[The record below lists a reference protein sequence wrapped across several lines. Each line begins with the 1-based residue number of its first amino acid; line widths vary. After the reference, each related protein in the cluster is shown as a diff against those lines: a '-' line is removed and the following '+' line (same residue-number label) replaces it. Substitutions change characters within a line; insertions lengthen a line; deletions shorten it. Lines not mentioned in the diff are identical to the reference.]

1 MSQFKISTRLAA
13 LLAALCLLVLLV
25 GGAGLFG
32 MGQSNAGLKSV
43 YDDRVVPLKQI
54 KVVADMYAV
63 HVVDAAHKVR
73 DGAMTPAQGLAS
85 VTDARKEIE
94 ANWKAYLATHL
105 VPEET
110 QLVERFKPLQAKA
123 DAATDVLMGH
133 FKSADVAALTT
144 FAAKDMYPAIDP
156 LQAVLGQLMQVQLD
170 RAKAEY
176 DRAAA
181 SFQTIRALALTA
193 VVVGILLAVLM
204 GGAMIRQISRAL
216 GNAVQITDSV
226 AQGDLTVPIHA
237 RGKDEIAQ
245 LLGGLTA
252 MRDNLAHVVSGV
264 RGNAQG
270 VASASA
276 EIASGNNDLSMRTEQ
291 QASALQETAASM
303 EELSSTVKQNAD
315 NARQANQLA
324 MSASTVAGQGGDVV
338 AEVVT
343 TMKGINDSSKKI
355 ADIISVIDGIAFQ
368 TNILALNAAVE
379 AARAGEQGRGFA
391 VVAGEVR
398 NLAQRSAEAA
408 KEIKSLITTSVE
420 RVEQGTQLV
429 DKAGTTM
436 TEVVGAIRRVTDIM
450 GEISAASSEQSTGV
464 SQVGEA
470 VTQMDQVTQQ
480 NAALVEE
487 MAAAASSLSQQADA
501 LVGAVAVFK
510 LSADDARASHAGAGP
525 KGLAPTASGALHRSM
540 AAHVPRTTAA
550 TPAGGAPR
558 KIGVP
563 TSPPKP
569 SPNRV
574 DKPASTGK
582 AAATQPVTAGA
593 DDDWESF

>member
-1 MSQFKISTRLAA
+1 MSQFKISTRLAG
-13 LLAALCLLVLLV
+13 LLTALCLLVLLV

-63 HVVDAAHKVR
+63 NVVDTAHKVR
-73 DGAMTPAQGLAS
+73 DGAMTPAQGVQS
-85 VTDARKEIE
+85 VADARKAIDT
-94 ANWKAYLATHL
+94 NWNAYLATRL
-105 VPEET
+105 APEET
-110 QLVERFKPLQAKA
+110 QLVARFKPLQAKA
-123 DAATDVLMGH
+123 DAATDTLLGF
-133 FKSADVAALTT
+133 FKSGDMPALTSY
-144 FAAKDMYPAIDP
+144 AAKEMYPAIDP
-156 LQAVLGQLMQVQLD
+156 LQEVLGQLMQVQLD
-170 RAKAEY
+170 YAKAEY
-176 DRAAA
+176 DGAAA

-193 VVVGILLAVLM
+193 VVLGILLAVLM
-204 GGAMIRQISRAL
+204 GGAMIRQISRSL
-216 GNAVQITDSV
+216 DNAVQITDSV

-276 EIASGNNDLSMRTEQ
+276 EIASGNNDLSARTEQ

-408 KEIKSLITTSVE
+408 KEIKSLINASVE
-420 RVEQGTQLV
+420 RVEQGTLLV

-450 GEISAASSEQSTGV
+450 GEISAASSEQSQGV

-487 MAAAASSLSQQADA
+487 MAAAAGSLSHQAQA

-510 LSADDARASHAGAGP
+510 LSADQGKSSPGAAPAAHPAPTAAPASAARGAGAG
-525 KGLAPTASGALHRSM
+525 GLAPKKTLALRAAPVSNAKKTAPSASPV
-540 AAHVPRTTAA
+540 AA
-550 TPAGGAPR
+550 
-558 KIGVP
+558 
-563 TSPPKP
+563 
-569 SPNRV
+569 V
-574 DKPASTGK
+574 DKGYR
-582 AAATQPVTAGA
+582 PVAVGA
-593 DDDWESF
+593 EEEWENF

>member
-1 MSQFKISTRLAA
+1 MNQFKISTRLAG

-25 GGAGLFG
+25 GVAGLYG
-32 MGQSNAGLKSV
+32 MGNSNAGLKSV

-63 HVVDAAHKVR
+63 NVVDTAHKVR
-73 DGAMTPAQGLAS
+73 DGTLTPAQGLQS
-85 VTDARKEIE
+85 VADARKAIE
-94 ANWKAYLATHL
+94 ANWKAYLATQL

-123 DAATDVLMGH
+123 DAATDVLAGH
-133 FKSADVAALTT
+133 FKSGDVAALTA
-144 FAAKDMYPAIDP
+144 FAAKEMYPAIDP

-176 DRAAA
+176 DSAAA
-181 SFQTIRALALTA
+181 SYQTIRALAVTA
-193 VVVGILLAVLM
+193 VVAGIALAVLM

-216 GNAVQITDSV
+216 GDAVQITDAV
-226 AQGDLTVPIHA
+226 AQGDLTVAIHA
-237 RGKDEIAQ
+237 RGKDEIAH
-245 LLGGLTA
+245 LLSGLTT

-264 RGNAQG
+264 RSNAQG

-276 EIASGNNDLSMRTEQ
+276 EIASGNNDLSIRTEQ

-343 TMKGINDSSKKI
+343 TMKGINDSSRKI

-408 KEIKSLITTSVE
+408 KEIKSLITASVE
-420 RVEQGTQLV
+420 RVEQGSQLV

-487 MAAAASSLSQQADA
+487 MAAAASSLSHQAQA

-510 LSADDARASHAGAGP
+510 LTADQARAAQPGGGAAGAQRP
-525 KGLAPTASGALHRSM
+525 VH
-540 AAHVPRTTAA
+540 AA
-550 TPAGGAPR
+550 PAG
-558 KIGVP
+558 
-563 TSPPKP
+563 
-569 SPNRV
+569 
-574 DKPASTGK
+574 KPASTGAPVRETSTLRSTATPAPAGK
-582 AAATQPVTAGA
+582 KASAAAAPSAAKSASAPPKLAQPVAAGA
-593 DDDWESF
+593 EDDWESF

>member
-1 MSQFKISTRLAA
+1 MNQFKISTRLAG

-25 GGAGLFG
+25 GVAGLFG
-32 MGQSNAGLKSV
+32 MGQSNTGLKSV

-63 HVVDAAHKVR
+63 NVVDAAHKVR
-73 DGAMTPAQGLAS
+73 DGAMTSAQGLQS
-85 VTDARKEIE
+85 VADARKAIE
-94 ANWKAYLATHL
+94 SNWKAYLATHL

-110 QLVERFKPLQAKA
+110 QLVERFKPLQVKA
-123 DAATDVLMGH
+123 DGAADALTGH
-133 FKSADVAALTT
+133 LRSGDVAALTA
-144 FAAKDMYPAIDP
+144 FAAKEMYPAIDP
-156 LQAVLGQLMQVQLD
+156 LQDVLSQLMQVQLD

-176 DRAAA
+176 DRAET
-181 SFQTIRALALTA
+181 SFQTIRAMVLTA
-193 VVVGILLAVLM
+193 VVLGILLAVLM

-226 AQGDLTVPIHA
+226 AQGDLTVPIKA
-237 RGKDEIAQ
+237 QGKDEIAQ

-252 MRDNLAHVVSGV
+252 MRDNLANVVSGV

-276 EIASGNNDLSMRTEQ
+276 EIASGNNDLSIRTEQ

-338 AEVVT
+338 SEVVE

-398 NLAQRSAEAA
+398 SLAGRSAEAA
-408 KEIKSLITTSVE
+408 KEIKALITASVE
-420 RVEQGTQLV
+420 RVEQGSALV
-429 DKAGTTM
+429 DKAGVTM
-436 TEVVGAIRRVTDIM
+436 TEVVSSIRRVTDIM

-487 MAAAASSLSQQADA
+487 MAAAASSLSQQAQA

-510 LSADDARASHAGAGP
+510 LDADANANTSTSISLAPAARASMP
-525 KGLAPTASGALHRSM
+525 APGM
-540 AAHVPRTTAA
+540 AAHRA
-550 TPAGGAPR
+550 TPSKAGGSSFRGPKTAVKPQT
-558 KIGVP
+558 KLP
-563 TSPPKP
+563 TPK
-569 SPNRV
+569 
-574 DKPASTGK
+574 
-582 AAATQPVTAGA
+582 AGA
-593 DDDWESF
+593 APADGKPGAHSPAPALAGGDDDEWERF

>member
-1 MSQFKISTRLAA
+1 MNQFKISTRLAG

-25 GGAGLFG
+25 GVAGLYG
-32 MGQSNAGLKSV
+32 MGNSNAGLKSV

-63 HVVDAAHKVR
+63 NVVDTAHKVR
-73 DGAMTPAQGLAS
+73 DGTLTPAQGLQS
-85 VTDARKEIE
+85 VADARKAIE
-94 ANWKAYLATHL
+94 ANWKAYLATQL

-123 DAATDVLMGH
+123 DAATDVLAGH
-133 FKSADVAALTT
+133 FKSGDVAALTA
-144 FAAKDMYPAIDP
+144 FAAKEMYPAIDP
-156 LQAVLGQLMQVQLD
+156 LQEVLGQLMQVQLD

-176 DRAAA
+176 DSAAA
-181 SFQTIRALALTA
+181 SYQTIRALAVTA
-193 VVVGILLAVLM
+193 VVAGIVLAVLM

-216 GNAVQITDSV
+216 GDAVQITDAV
-226 AQGDLTVPIHA
+226 AQGDLTVAIHA

-245 LLGGLTA
+245 LLSGLTA

-276 EIASGNNDLSMRTEQ
+276 EIASGNNDLSIRTEQ

-408 KEIKSLITTSVE
+408 KEIKSLITASVE

-429 DKAGTTM
+429 DKAGITM

-470 VTQMDQVTQQ
+470 VMQMDQVTQQ

-487 MAAAASSLSQQADA
+487 MAAAASSLSHQAQA

-510 LSADDARASHAGAGP
+510 LTADQARASQPGGAVDSVPRPAPAADTRKAAMGSHAAGSKATLALRSPSAPAAKKAPAASATTKAAGA
-525 KGLAPTASGALHRSM
+525 AS
-540 AAHVPRTTAA
+540 
-550 TPAGGAPR
+550 
-558 KIGVP
+558 
-563 TSPPKP
+563 
-569 SPNRV
+569 
-574 DKPASTGK
+574 K
-582 AAATQPVTAGA
+582 AAPQAVAAGA
-593 DDDWESF
+593 EDDWESF

>member
-1 MSQFKISTRLAA
+1 MNQFKISTRLAG

-25 GGAGLFG
+25 GVAGLYG
-32 MGQSNAGLKSV
+32 MGNSNAGLKSV

-63 HVVDAAHKVR
+63 NVVDTAHKVR
-73 DGAMTPAQGLAS
+73 DGTLTPAQGLQS
-85 VTDARKEIE
+85 VADARKAIE
-94 ANWKAYLATHL
+94 ANWKAYLATQL

-123 DAATDVLMGH
+123 DAATDVLAGH
-133 FKSADVAALTT
+133 FKSGDVAALTA
-144 FAAKDMYPAIDP
+144 FAAKEMYPAIDP
-156 LQAVLGQLMQVQLD
+156 LQEVLGQLMQVQLD

-176 DRAAA
+176 DSAAA
-181 SFQTIRALALTA
+181 SYQTIRALAVTA
-193 VVVGILLAVLM
+193 VVAGIVLAVLM

-216 GNAVQITDSV
+216 GDAVQITDAV
-226 AQGDLTVPIHA
+226 AQGDLTVAIHA

-245 LLGGLTA
+245 LLSGLTA

-276 EIASGNNDLSMRTEQ
+276 EIASGNNDLSIRTEQ

-408 KEIKSLITTSVE
+408 KEIKSLITASVE

-429 DKAGTTM
+429 DKAGITM

-487 MAAAASSLSQQADA
+487 MAAAASSLSHQAQA

-510 LSADDARASHAGAGP
+510 LTADQARASQPGGAVDPVPRPAPAADTRKVAMGGHAAGSKATLALRSPSAPAAKKAPAASATTKAAGA
-525 KGLAPTASGALHRSM
+525 AP
-540 AAHVPRTTAA
+540 
-550 TPAGGAPR
+550 
-558 KIGVP
+558 
-563 TSPPKP
+563 
-569 SPNRV
+569 
-574 DKPASTGK
+574 K
-582 AAATQPVTAGA
+582 AAPQAVAAGA
-593 DDDWESF
+593 EDDWESF

>member
-1 MSQFKISTRLAA
+1 MNQFKISTRLAG

-25 GGAGLFG
+25 GVAGLYG
-32 MGQSNAGLKSV
+32 MGNSNAGLKSV

-63 HVVDAAHKVR
+63 NVVDTAHKVR
-73 DGAMTPAQGLAS
+73 DGTLTPAQGLQS
-85 VTDARKEIE
+85 VADARKAID
-94 ANWKAYLATHL
+94 ANWKAYLATQL

-123 DAATDVLMGH
+123 DAATDVLAGH
-133 FKSADVAALTT
+133 FKSGDVAALTA
-144 FAAKDMYPAIDP
+144 FAAKEMYPAIDP
-156 LQAVLGQLMQVQLD
+156 LQEVLGQLMQVQLD

-176 DRAAA
+176 DSAAA
-181 SFQTIRALALTA
+181 SYQTIRALAVTA
-193 VVVGILLAVLM
+193 VVAGIVLAVLM

-216 GNAVQITDSV
+216 GDAVQITDAV
-226 AQGDLTVPIHA
+226 AQGDLTVAIHA

-245 LLGGLTA
+245 LLSGLTA

-276 EIASGNNDLSMRTEQ
+276 EIASGNNDLSIRTEQ

-408 KEIKSLITTSVE
+408 KEIKSLITASVE

-487 MAAAASSLSQQADA
+487 MAAAASSLSHQAQA

-510 LSADDARASHAGAGP
+510 LTADQARASQPGGAVDPVPRPAPAADTRKAAMGGHAAGSKATLALRSSFAPAAKKAPAASATPKAAGVAPKAAPQAVAAGAE
-525 KGLAPTASGALHRSM
+525 
-540 AAHVPRTTAA
+540 
-550 TPAGGAPR
+550 
-558 KIGVP
+558 
-563 TSPPKP
+563 
-569 SPNRV
+569 
-574 DKPASTGK
+574 
-582 AAATQPVTAGA
+582 
-593 DDDWESF
+593 DDWESF

>member
-1 MSQFKISTRLAA
+1 MNQFKISTRLAG
-13 LLAALCLLVLLV
+13 LLAALCLLVVLV
-25 GGAGLFG
+25 GAAGLFG

-54 KVVADMYAV
+54 KTVADMYAV
-63 HVVDAAHKVR
+63 NVVDAAHKVR
-73 DGAMTPAQGLAS
+73 DGALTPAQGQQS
-85 VTDARKEIE
+85 VADARKAID
-94 ANWKAYLATHL
+94 ANWKAYLSTQL
-105 VPEET
+105 VPEEA
-110 QLVERFKPLQAKA
+110 QLVERFQPLQAKA
-123 DAATDVLMGH
+123 DAATEALVGH
-133 FKSADVAALTT
+133 FRSGDAAALTA
-144 FAAKDMYPAIDP
+144 FAAKELYPAIDP
-156 LQAVLGQLMQVQLD
+156 LQDVLGKLMQVQLD

-193 VVVGILLAVLM
+193 VVLGVALAVLM

-216 GNAVQITDSV
+216 GSAVQITDAV
-226 AQGDLTVPIHA
+226 AQGDLTVPIEA

-245 LLGGLTA
+245 LLGGLTT
-252 MRDNLAHVVSGV
+252 MRDNLARVVSGV

-276 EIASGNNDLSMRTEQ
+276 EIASGNNDLSIRTEQ

-338 AEVVT
+338 SEVVE

-398 NLAQRSAEAA
+398 SLAGRSAEAA
-408 KEIKSLITTSVE
+408 KEIKALITASVE
-420 RVEQGTQLV
+420 RVEQGSLLV
-429 DKAGTTM
+429 DKAGVTM
-436 TEVVGAIRRVTDIM
+436 TEVVSSIRRVTDIM
-450 GEISAASSEQSTGV
+450 GEISAASTEQSTGV

-470 VTQMDQVTQQ
+470 VMQMDQVTQQ

-487 MAAAASSLSQQADA
+487 MAAAAGSLSQQAQA

-510 LSADDARASHAGAGP
+510 LSADQTRLQAGAAPAQPPRPAPRPAPAPAPVARA
-525 KGLAPTASGALHRSM
+525 
-540 AAHVPRTTAA
+540 
-550 TPAGGAPR
+550 
-558 KIGVP
+558 
-563 TSPPKP
+563 
-569 SPNRV
+569 
-574 DKPASTGK
+574 KPASRTPALAASKPAK
-582 AAATQPVTAGA
+582 APAPQPVAAGA
-593 DDDWESF
+593 EDDWESF

>member
-1 MSQFKISTRLAA
+1 MSQFRISTRLSG
-13 LLAALCLLVLLV
+13 LLAVLCLLVLLV
-25 GGAGLFG
+25 GGVGLYG
-32 MGQSNAGLKSV
+32 MGQSNSGLKSV
-43 YDDRVVPLKQI
+43 YDDRVIPLKQI
-54 KVVADMYAV
+54 KTVADMYAV
-63 HVVDAAHKVR
+63 FVVDAAHKVR
-73 DGAMTPAQGLAS
+73 DGGMTPAQGLQS
-85 VTDARKEIE
+85 VDNARKSIQENIS
-94 ANWKAYLATHL
+94 AYLATHL
-105 VPEET
+105 VPEEA
-110 QLVERFKPLQAKA
+110 QLVERLKPVKAKA
-123 DAATDVLMGH
+123 DAAVETLSGLLRAGDTT
-133 FKSADVAALTT
+133 AIAA

-156 LQAVLGQLMQVQLD
+156 LQDVLGQLMQVQLD
-170 RAKAEY
+170 HAKAQY
-176 DRAAA
+176 DGAAA
-181 SFQTIRALALTA
+181 SYQFIWALTA
-193 VVVGILLAVLM
+193 SAVLAGVLLAVLM
-204 GGAMIRQISRAL
+204 GGAMIRQISRSL
-216 GNAVQITDSV
+216 GDAVQITDSV
-226 AQGDLTVPIHA
+226 AQGDLTVHIHA

-245 LLGGLTA
+245 LLSGLAT
-252 MRDNLAHVVSGV
+252 MRDNLANVVGGV

-276 EIASGNNDLSMRTEQ
+276 EIAAGNNDLSIRTEE

-338 AEVVT
+338 AEVVE

-398 NLAQRSAEAA
+398 NLAGRSAEAA
-408 KEIKSLITTSVE
+408 KEIKALITASVQ
-420 RVEQGTQLV
+420 RVEQGTALV

-450 GEISAASSEQSTGV
+450 GEISSASSEQSSGV

-487 MAAAASSLSQQADA
+487 MAAAASSLSHQADA
-501 LVGAVAVFK
+501 LVSAVAVFK
-510 LSADDARASHAGAGP
+510 LSADPHRAPSGNTAAGRGARA
-525 KGLAPTASGALHRSM
+525 APTATRPSAAAPASALLKKLG
-540 AAHVPRTTAA
+540 VTAS
-550 TPAGGAPR
+550 T
-558 KIGVP
+558 
-563 TSPPKP
+563 PKP
-569 SPNRV
+569 NRA
-574 DKPASTGK
+574 PAAAPAARSTK
-582 AAATQPVTAGA
+582 AAAPQPATAGA
-593 DDDWESF
+593 EDDWESF

>member
-1 MSQFKISTRLAA
+1 MNQFKISTRLAG
-13 LLAALCLLVLLV
+13 LLAALCVLVLLV
-25 GGAGLFG
+25 GVAGLYG
-32 MGQSNAGLKSV
+32 MGNSNAGLKSV

-63 HVVDAAHKVR
+63 NVVDTAHKVR
-73 DGAMTPAQGLAS
+73 DGTLTPAQGLQS
-85 VTDARKEIE
+85 VADARKAID
-94 ANWKAYLATHL
+94 ANWKAYLATQL

-123 DAATDVLMGH
+123 DAATDVLAGH
-133 FKSADVAALTT
+133 FQSGDVAALTA
-144 FAAKDMYPAIDP
+144 FAAKEMYPAIDP
-156 LQAVLGQLMQVQLD
+156 LQEVLGQLMQVQLD

-176 DRAAA
+176 DSAAA
-181 SFQTIRALALTA
+181 SYQTIRALAVTA
-193 VVVGILLAVLM
+193 VVAGIVLAALM

-216 GNAVQITDSV
+216 GDAVQITDAV
-226 AQGDLTVPIHA
+226 AQGDLTVAIHA

-245 LLGGLTA
+245 LLGGLAA

-264 RGNAQG
+264 RSNAQG

-276 EIASGNNDLSMRTEQ
+276 EIASGNNDLSIRTEQ

-408 KEIKSLITTSVE
+408 KEIKSLITASVE

-487 MAAAASSLSQQADA
+487 MAAAASSLSHQAQA
-501 LVGAVAVFK
+501 LVSAVAVFK
-510 LSADDARASHAGAGP
+510 LSADQARVTPSSGATAAVPLPVPPARMHKTTSHGAAGKATFALRSASTPANAAKKAPATGTATPKAAGATP
-525 KGLAPTASGALHRSM
+525 KVA
-540 AAHVPRTTAA
+540 
-550 TPAGGAPR
+550 
-558 KIGVP
+558 
-563 TSPPKP
+563 
-569 SPNRV
+569 
-574 DKPASTGK
+574 
-582 AAATQPVTAGA
+582 QPVAAGA
-593 DDDWESF
+593 EDDWESF

>member
-1 MSQFKISTRLAA
+1 MNQFKISTRLAG

-25 GGAGLFG
+25 GVAGLYG
-32 MGQSNAGLKSV
+32 MGNSNAGLKSV

-63 HVVDAAHKVR
+63 NVVDTAHKVR
-73 DGAMTPAQGLAS
+73 DGTLTPAQGLQS
-85 VTDARKEIE
+85 VADARKAIE
-94 ANWKAYLATHL
+94 ANWKAYLATQL

-123 DAATDVLMGH
+123 DAATDVLAGH
-133 FKSADVAALTT
+133 FKSGDVAALTA
-144 FAAKDMYPAIDP
+144 FAAKEMYPAIDP
-156 LQAVLGQLMQVQLD
+156 LQEVLGQLMQVQLD

-176 DRAAA
+176 DSAAA
-181 SFQTIRALALTA
+181 SYQTIRALAVTA
-193 VVVGILLAVLM
+193 VVAGIVLAVLM

-216 GNAVQITDSV
+216 GDAVQITDAV
-226 AQGDLTVPIHA
+226 AQGDLTVAIHS

-245 LLGGLTA
+245 LLSGLTA

-276 EIASGNNDLSMRTEQ
+276 EIASGNNDLSIRTEQ

-408 KEIKSLITTSVE
+408 KEIKSLITASVE

-429 DKAGTTM
+429 DKAGITM

-487 MAAAASSLSQQADA
+487 MAAAASSLSHQAQA

-510 LSADDARASHAGAGP
+510 LTADQARASQPGGAVDPVPRPAPAAWPPITALRVSAAGSKATLALRSPSAPAAKKAPAASATPKPAGVAPKAAPQAVAAGAE
-525 KGLAPTASGALHRSM
+525 
-540 AAHVPRTTAA
+540 
-550 TPAGGAPR
+550 
-558 KIGVP
+558 
-563 TSPPKP
+563 
-569 SPNRV
+569 
-574 DKPASTGK
+574 
-582 AAATQPVTAGA
+582 
-593 DDDWESF
+593 DDWESF

>member
-1 MSQFKISTRLAA
+1 
-13 LLAALCLLVLLV
+13 
-25 GGAGLFG
+25 
-32 MGQSNAGLKSV
+32 
-43 YDDRVVPLKQI
+43 
-54 KVVADMYAV
+54 
-63 HVVDAAHKVR
+63 
-73 DGAMTPAQGLAS
+73 
-85 VTDARKEIE
+85 
-94 ANWKAYLATHL
+94 
-105 VPEET
+105 
-110 QLVERFKPLQAKA
+110 
-123 DAATDVLMGH
+123 
-133 FKSADVAALTT
+133 
-144 FAAKDMYPAIDP
+144 
-156 LQAVLGQLMQVQLD
+156 MQVQLD

-176 DRAAA
+176 DRAEA
-181 SFQTIRALALTA
+181 SFQTLRALALTA

-226 AQGDLTVPIHA
+226 AQGDLTVPIDA

-245 LLGGLTA
+245 LLGGLTT
-252 MRDNLAHVVSGV
+252 MRDNLAQVVSGV

-398 NLAQRSAEAA
+398 SLAQRSAEAA
-408 KEIKSLITTSVE
+408 KEIKALITASVE
-420 RVEQGTQLV
+420 RVEEGTQLV

-510 LSADDARASHAGAGP
+510 LSADQARAPHADAGV
-525 KGLAPTASGALHRSM
+525 R
-540 AAHVPRTTAA
+540 AAARPVSPVKRPAA
-550 TPAGGAPR
+550 TPAAYAAGTALR
-558 KIGVP
+558 KLGVP
-563 TSPPKP
+563 TSPSRPT
-569 SPNRV
+569 
-574 DKPASTGK
+574 PAPAAKAGPAGK
-582 AAATQPVTAGA
+582 AAAPQAVAAGA
-593 DDDWESF
+593 DEDWESF